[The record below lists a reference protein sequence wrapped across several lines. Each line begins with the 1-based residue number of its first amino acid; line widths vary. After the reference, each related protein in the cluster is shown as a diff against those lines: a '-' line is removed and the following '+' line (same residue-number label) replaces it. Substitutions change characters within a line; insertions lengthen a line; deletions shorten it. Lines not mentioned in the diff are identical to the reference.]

1 MDKHL
6 ELKKLTY
13 LLISRYLTYTL
24 IYIASIIE
32 IGNNIKSVVIF
43 TLLFLAVLM
52 TSSLR
57 IYKFSHKIV
66 LFIGSILIELIIITF
81 MYFYFSHVTFVF
93 IFISIVDIFLFP
105 DLKMS
110 ILISI
115 PSYITLALFSFIKY
129 KNSSIQF
136 IFSDLLTYWVAIT
149 FFACASYLLKKTIF
163 MKDKMEQLYSE
174 LKESKKDLEAA
185 NKKLKDYSEKVEEVS
200 ILNERNRLAGEIHDT
215 IGHSLTALIMEVDI
229 CNKLIDKDVNKT
241 KAELK
246 KAQELARYSLSEVR
260 KSVRSIKS
268 PDKLTGINA
277 IKDLISDYEKSSGI
291 AVHFNISKQQ
301 YKLSPAIE
309 VTVYRA
315 IQEALTN
322 CAKYGHASNAYIDIL
337 FKENGIKFH
346 ITNDGLSCPDIKN
359 GVGLTTMQER
369 VEVLGGNLKVSGEN
383 NFSIDGFIPVEG
395 ENE

>member
-1 MDKHL
+1 MEKLD
-6 ELKKLTY
+6 LKKFTY
-13 LLISRYLTYTL
+13 ILISRYLTYIL
-24 IYIASIIE
+24 IYISAIIIIE
-32 IGNNIKSVVIF
+32 DSIKSVAIF
-43 TLLFLAVLM
+43 TVTFLAVLA

-57 IYKFSHKIV
+57 LYKFLNKNH
-66 LFIGSILIELIIITF
+66 LFIASILVELILIIF
-81 MYFYFSHVTFVF
+81 MHNYFCHVTFVL
-93 IFISIVDIFLFP
+93 IFIPVVDIFLFLQFKQSLLVSLMP
-105 DLKMS
+105 
-110 ILISI
+110 
-115 PSYITLALFSFIKY
+115 YITLALATYFNN
-129 KNSSIQF
+129 KNSSPKL
-136 IFSDLLTYWVAIT
+136 IFTNILTYWLALT
-149 FFACASYLLKKTIF
+149 FFACASYLLKKTIL
-163 MKDKMEQLYSE
+163 MKDKMEMLYSQ
-174 LKESKKDLEAA
+174 LKESKTDLETA

-215 IGHSLTALIMEVDI
+215 IGHSLTALIMEIDI

-268 PDKLTGINA
+268 TDKLTGINA
-277 IKDLISDYEKSSGI
+277 IKDLISDYEKNTGI
-291 AVHFNISKQQ
+291 VVHLNISKRQ

-322 CAKYGHASNAYIDIL
+322 CAKYGNATNAYIDIC
-337 FKENGIKFH
+337 FNENGIEFC
-346 ITNDGLSCPDIKN
+346 ITNDGVGCSDIKK

-369 VEVLGGNLKVSGEN
+369 VEVLGGNLEVSGEN
-383 NFSIDGFIPVEG
+383 TFSINGFIPVEV

>member
-24 IYIASIIE
+24 IYISAIVE
-32 IGNNIKSVVIF
+32 IGNSIKSVAIF
-43 TLLFLAVLM
+43 TLLFLAILM
-52 TSSLR
+52 ISSLR
-57 IYKFSHKIV
+57 IYKFIHKTA
-66 LFIGSILIELIIITF
+66 LFIGSILIELIMITF
-81 MYFYFSHVTFVF
+81 MYFHFSHVTFVF
-93 IFISIVDIFLFP
+93 IFILIVDTFLFP

-129 KNSSIQF
+129 KNSSVQF
-136 IFSDLLTYWVAIT
+136 ILSDLLTYWVALT

-163 MKDKMEQLYSE
+163 MKDKMEQLYSQ

-185 NKKLKDYSEKVEEVS
+185 NKKLKTYSEKVEEVS
-200 ILNERNRLAGEIHDT
+200 ILSERNRLAGEIHDT

-229 CNKLIDKDVNKT
+229 CNKLIDKDISKT
-241 KAELK
+241 KVELK

-268 PDKLTGINA
+268 DDKLTGINA
-277 IKDLISDYEKSSGI
+277 IKDLINDYEKSTGI
-291 AVHFNISKQQ
+291 SVHFDISKRQ

-322 CAKYGHASNAYIDIL
+322 CAKYGHASNAYIDIS
-337 FKENGIKFH
+337 FKENGIKFY
-346 ITNDGLSCPDIKN
+346 ITNDGLSCHDIKN

-383 NFSIDGFIPVEG
+383 NFSITGFIPVEV
-395 ENE
+395 